1 MIFEGT
7 LGSML
12 TARCTVGCAAQ
23 IHSFSVNK
31 IRNLDTKETY
41 NYIVITSWEEV
52 HMMTRIV
59 KIGNSRGIRIPKLVL
74 DEIGL
79 DDEVEMEIENNQL
92 VIRPVPS
99 VRQGWAEAFKK
110 MAEKGD
116 DRLLDENMP
125 TQWDK
130 DEWEWS

>member
-1 MIFEGT
+1 
-7 LGSML
+7 
-12 TARCTVGCAAQ
+12 
-23 IHSFSVNK
+23 
-31 IRNLDTKETY
+31 
-41 NYIVITSWEEV
+41 
-52 HMMTRIV
+52 
-59 KIGNSRGIRIPKLVL
+59 
-74 DEIGL
+74 
-79 DDEVEMEIENNQL
+79 MEIQKKHYRIGHFETAATINNIGIIYKNQL